1 MSKSLHGGVRS
12 HALDL
17 SSLPISRFV
26 GSLRDSP
33 HPLNAQLGAMS
44 ENDLDAA
51 SAFVADES
59 LNVVL
64 GQARSLIQL
73 LSAQVASEKKQWVTE
88 PPSWRTGSTFATHFW
103 SCALPRRRAPRMR
116 AFCGRLS
123 HDAEEL

>member
-73 LSAQVASEKKQWVTE
+73 LSAQVASEKNNGLRSRRLGGRAR
-88 PPSWRTGSTFATHFW
+88 PSRRTSGAVLCRGAGRRG
-103 SCALPRRRAPRMR
+103 CALSA
-116 AFCGRLS
+116 GG
-123 HDAEEL
+123 